1 MKHKVVTATL
11 AAATALTVCA
21 TPAHAVGS
29 SDIFGSAGS
38 SDFGSSSGKQQHYGK
53 LGRADAPNGVRSI
66 NVWVLPGSGVKA
78 DDSGVYPKN
87 SQIGVKWNSVIQ
99 TGEEVGGNECKMTVK
114 LTGPKVTAKNGTMKS
129 RFCTSRKLFKLK
141 AAGDYSI
148 TVTDA
153 VSGAS
158 NAIKFTLR

>member
-1 MKHKVVTATL
+1 MKHKVAIATL
-11 AAATALTVCA
+11 AAAAALTVCA
-21 TPAHAVGS
+21 APVHAEGS

-38 SDFGSSSGKQQHYGK
+38 SDLGSSSKKQQHYGK

-66 NVWVLPGSGVKA
+66 NVWVLPGNGVKA
-78 DDSGVYPKN
+78 VESGVYPRN

-99 TGEEVGGNECKMTVK
+99 TGEEVGSDECKMTVK
-114 LTGPKVTAKNGTMKS
+114 LTGPKVTAKNGTAKS
-129 RFCTSRKLFKLK
+129 KFCTSRKLFRLK